1 VETPELEVFHS
12 VYASGDGLQSDTK
25 PRLPA
30 VAVRIVADADVDVLA
45 RIANV
50 MLLANTPPWH
60 VLLRTIGTQ
69 VHVEIELRDVEH
81 AMTERI
87 CRKLAQL
94 TCVTGI
100 EMRLRD

>member
-1 VETPELEVFHS
+1 
-12 VYASGDGLQSDTK
+12 
-25 PRLPA
+25 
-30 VAVRIVADADVDVLA
+30 
-45 RIANV
+45 
-50 MLLANTPPWH
+50 